1 MIRRRVANRA
11 SEGIIHFCSALMSVC
26 TVLCPDLGLPVQEGC
41 GAVEEDPEEVTVMI
55 KGLEQLSYE
64 ERLRGLAKRRF
75 WRDLIGAFQY
85 LKGAHKQEGDGLFAW
100 SDSDGTKG
108 NSFKLKGRRFQL
120 DFRNKIFTGSE
131 ELAQAVQR
139 SCGCPISGS
148 FQAQVG

>member
-64 ERLRGLAKRRF
+64 ERLREL
-75 WRDLIGAFQY
+75 
-85 LKGAHKQEGDGLFAW
+85 GLF
-100 SDSDGTKG
+100 SLL
-108 NSFKLKGRRFQL
+108 NRRRLQEYL
-120 DFRNKIFTGSE
+120 T
-131 ELAQAVQR
+131 AVT
-139 SCGCPISGS
+139 SI
-148 FQAQVG
+148 